1 METALSVMYAVLI
14 GAMFFVWG
22 LVCWAGAEFPLILRE
37 IAHNTRRDD
46 GAGKPKYEGVALLSS
61 LLKVFA
67 VLYWVFG
74 GLAVI
79 ALIGGGAAMLM
90 RSF

>member
-1 METALSVMYAVLI
+1 METVLNVISALLI
-14 GAMFFVWG
+14 GAIFFVCG
-22 LVCWAGAEFPLILRE
+22 LVYWAGSEFPLILRE

-79 ALIGGGAAMLM
+79 ALIGGGGAMLM